1 MAKIIAFSN
10 QKGGVGKT
18 TTCINLAACLAFDGY
33 KVLVVDLDPQGNA
46 SSGLGFSDRKSEKSS
61 YSLLCGSMSAT
72 DAIVNTDI
80 ATLKLIPSCMDLAGA
95 ELEMAQVVIAREK
108 ILSEKI
114 NEASADFDFIF
125 LDCPPSLGLLTV
137 NALTASDGIIVPIQC
152 EYYALEGVTQMM
164 NTVMLVKKYL
174 NPKLEVEGVVL
185 TLYDSRANL
194 SQQVSEEIKKYFCE
208 KVFKTIIPRNVRLA
222 EAPSFGKPVILYDK
236 HCLGSRA
243 YTDLKNE
250 FLNRTNKNKG

>member
-1 MAKIIAFSN
+1 
-10 QKGGVGKT
+10 
-18 TTCINLAACLAFDGY
+18 
-33 KVLVVDLDPQGNA
+33 
-46 SSGLGFSDRKSEKSS
+46 
-61 YSLLCGSMSAT
+61 MSAT
-72 DAIVNTDI
+72 DAIVDTDI

-194 SQQVSEEIKKYFCE
+194 SQQVSEEILSLIHISE
-208 KVFKTIIPRNVRLA
+208 PTR
-222 EAPSFGKPVILYDK
+222 
-236 HCLGSRA
+236 H
-243 YTDLKNE
+243 
-250 FLNRTNKNKG
+250 

>member
-1 MAKIIAFSN
+1 
-10 QKGGVGKT
+10 
-18 TTCINLAACLAFDGY
+18 
-33 KVLVVDLDPQGNA
+33 
-46 SSGLGFSDRKSEKSS
+46 
-61 YSLLCGSMSAT
+61 
-72 DAIVNTDI
+72 
-80 ATLKLIPSCMDLAGA
+80 
-95 ELEMAQVVIAREK
+95 
-108 ILSEKI
+108 
-114 NEASADFDFIF
+114 
-125 LDCPPSLGLLTV
+125 
-137 NALTASDGIIVPIQC
+137 
-152 EYYALEGVTQMM
+152 MM

>member
-1 MAKIIAFSN
+1 
-10 QKGGVGKT
+10 
-18 TTCINLAACLAFDGY
+18 
-33 KVLVVDLDPQGNA
+33 
-46 SSGLGFSDRKSEKSS
+46 
-61 YSLLCGSMSAT
+61 MSAT
-72 DAIVNTDI
+72 DAIVDTDI